1 MDIEFNYSMN
11 EIESLVIILVRL
23 IYLLLKIDLIID
35 LRIFSH
41 AKLEQYFFVSKFNYR
56 FFSKMTLDQ
65 SNIDLSTLTP
75 MMQQYMT
82 VKLQHPHS
90 LMFYRMGDFY
100 ELFFDD
106 AHKAAKIL
114 GITLTHRGKAN
125 GQPIPMAGV
134 PYHAAEGYLARLVKK
149 GETVVICEQLGE
161 VTGKGPVERG
171 VVRIITPGTLTDDAL
186 LNAHQSSNLV
196 SICIKS
202 DEIGIALLDLSAGIF
217 KVQQQSFQ
225 AEQLPL
231 ELARLMPSEL
241 LIDED
246 FKHPEVVEQIK
257 QILDCP
263 VTKRPNVDFN
273 LNNAQ
278 KTLCDQFA
286 VSTLS
291 GFGIEHLELAK
302 AAAAALIHY
311 AKDTQKTALPHIRSI
326 RLEQSSD
333 FIALDPVTRRNLEI
347 IDPLFEHGT
356 SLFDLTNQ
364 CQTAMGSRLLSR
376 TLMQP
381 IRDTALLDQRLDA
394 IQTILSGYHE
404 APIRL
409 VLKEIS
415 DIERVL
421 SRVAL
426 GSARPRDL
434 VQLRQACAQIPYL
447 RHALAP
453 MTSTPQSA
461 LINQLNE
468 ELGDFN
474 GLHHRLMSAIVEN
487 PPVLLRDGNVIAN
500 GFDHEL
506 DELRQI
512 RDHAGQFL
520 IDLEIKERETT
531 GINTLK
537 IGYNRVSGYYIE
549 LTRAQAEQA
558 PAHYIRRQTL
568 KNAERYITPELKSFE
583 DKVLSSESRALAREK
598 LLFEMLLDE
607 LRQDI
612 ANLQMMASA
621 IAQLDVLT
629 NFAHLSR
636 LYNWNRPEFSP
647 EIGIHIQ
654 AGRHPVV
661 ESLIKTPYTPNDTYL
676 DVQHRMSIITGPNM
690 GGKSTF
696 MRQTALI
703 TLLAYCGSF
712 VPAKFAKLGP
722 IDRIFTRIGS
732 ADDLSSG
739 KSTFMVEMTETS
751 QILHHATQQ
760 SLVLMDEVGRG
771 TSTYDGLSLA
781 WACVLDLTHRIKC
794 LCLFATHYF
803 ELTELGMDPCID
815 NYHVTAQ
822 EVNGHLILLHKV
834 QKGPASQSHGLQVAK
849 LAGIPQNVI
858 KEAQAKLKKLEKLQ
872 LQTQP
877 VQKDLF
883 SQDLFSNSEPVEKII
898 EVEKVVEIH
907 QPSQVE
913 QLLSEIIVDDLSP
926 RQALDQLYQLK
937 QLLQKS

>member
-1 MDIEFNYSMN
+1 MN
-11 EIESLVIILVRL
+11 L
-23 IYLLLKIDLIID
+23 
-35 LRIFSH
+35 
-41 AKLEQYFFVSKFNYR
+41 AAN
-56 FFSKMTLDQ
+56 MTDF
-65 SNIDLSTLTP
+65 STLTP
-75 MMQQYMT
+75 MMQQYMS
-82 VKLQHPHS
+82 VKVQHPHS

-100 ELFFDD
+100 ELFFED
-106 AHKAAKIL
+106 AHKAAKLL

-125 GQPIPMAGV
+125 GEPIPMAGV
-134 PYHAAEGYLARLVKK
+134 PFHAAEGYLARLVKK

-186 LNAHQSSNLV
+186 LNAHQTSNLV
-196 SICIKS
+196 ALCIQQNQ
-202 DEIGIALLDLSAGIF
+202 IGIALLDLSASIF
-217 KVQQQSFQ
+217 KVQQQDYQ
-225 AEQLPL
+225 PEQLMI
-231 ELARLMPSEL
+231 ELARLMPSEI

-246 FKHPEVVEQIK
+246 IVDQNIIEQIK
-257 QILDCP
+257 RQIECP

-278 KTLCDQFA
+278 KTLCDQLS

-291 GFGIEHLELAK
+291 GFGIDHLPLAK
-302 AAAAALIHY
+302 AAAASLIHY
-311 AKDTQKTALPHIRSI
+311 AKETQKTALPHIRSI
-326 RLEQSSD
+326 QLEQSTD
-333 FIALDPVTRRNLEI
+333 FIALDPVTRRNLEL

-356 SLFDLTNQ
+356 SLFQLIND

-381 IRDTALLDQRLDA
+381 LRDTKILDARLDA
-394 IQTILSGYHE
+394 IQSMVKGYHE
-404 APIRL
+404 SPIRL
-409 VLKEIS
+409 VLKEIG

-447 RHALAP
+447 RHALQP
-453 MTSTPQSA
+453 ILQNESVD
-461 LINQLNE
+461 LIQQLNE

-474 GLHHRLMSAIVEN
+474 GLHQRLMSAIVEN
-487 PPVLLRDGNVIAN
+487 PPVLLRDGNVIAE
-500 GFDHEL
+500 GFDTEL
-506 DELRQI
+506 DELRKI

-520 IDLEIKERETT
+520 IDLEIQEREAT

-549 LTRAQAEQA
+549 LTRGQAAQA
-558 PAHYIRRQTL
+558 PDHYIRRQTL

-598 LLFEMLLDE
+598 MLFEMLLDE
-607 LRQDI
+607 LRTDI
-612 ANLQMMASA
+612 ANLQMMSSA
-621 IAQLDVLT
+621 IAQIDLIA
-629 NFAHLSR
+629 NFAHQAR
-636 LYNWNRPEFSP
+636 LKNWARPEFSP
-647 EIGIHIQ
+647 EIGVKIQ

-661 ESLIKTPYTPNDTYL
+661 ESLSKSAFTPNDTTL
-676 DVQHRMSIITGPNM
+676 DFNHRLAIVTGPNM

-712 VPAKFAKLGP
+712 VPAQTATIGP

-732 ADDLSSG
+732 ADDLSTG

-751 QILHHATQQ
+751 QILHHATNQ

-781 WACVLDLTHRIKC
+781 WACVLDLAKRIKC

-803 ELTELGMDPCID
+803 ELTELGKEVGID
-815 NYHVTAQ
+815 NYHVTAK
-822 EVNGHLILLHKV
+822 ELNGNLILLHKV
-834 QKGPASQSHGLQVAK
+834 QAGPASQSHGLQVAK
-849 LAGIPQNVI
+849 LAGIPANVI
-858 KEAQAKLKKLEKLQ
+858 KDAQNRLKILEKQ
-872 LQTQP
+872 QHKNVNTA
-877 VQKDLF
+877 VQN
-883 SQDLFSNSEPVEKII
+883 DLFSNQEPDVIEHII
-898 EVEKVVEIH
+898 EVEK
-907 QPSQVE
+907 PSAALE
-913 QLLSEIIVDDLSP
+913 LLKSIDVDNLTP
-926 RQALDQLYQLK
+926 RQALEQLYALKEQLK
-937 QLLQKS
+937 A

>member
-1 MDIEFNYSMN
+1 MYMN
-11 EIESLVIILVRL
+11 MQEIV
-23 IYLLLKIDLIID
+23 
-35 LRIFSH
+35 
-41 AKLEQYFFVSKFNYR
+41 A
-56 FFSKMTLDQ
+56 
-65 SNIDLSTLTP
+65 DLSSHTP
-75 MMQQYMT
+75 MMQQYLK
-82 VKLQHPHS
+82 VKMQHPHS

-106 AHKAAKIL
+106 AHKAAKLL

-134 PYHAAEGYLARLVKK
+134 PYHSAEGYLARLVKK
-149 GETVVICEQLGE
+149 GETVVICEQIGE

-186 LNAHQSSNLV
+186 LNSYQSSNLV
-196 SICIKS
+196 ALCLQQNQ
-202 DEIGIALLDLSAGIF
+202 IGIALLDLSAGIF
-217 KVQQQSFQ
+217 KVQQQEYQ
-225 AEQLPL
+225 PEQLAI
-231 ELARLMPSEL
+231 ELSRLMPSE
-241 LIDED
+241 IVVDED
-246 FKHPEVVEQIK
+246 IVDPNIIESVKK
-257 QILDCP
+257 QLDCP

-278 KTLCDQFA
+278 KTLCDQLG

-291 GFGIEHLELAK
+291 GFGIDHLPLAK

-311 AKDTQKTALPHIRSI
+311 AKETQRTALPHIRSI
-326 RLEQSSD
+326 QLEQSSD
-333 FIALDPVTRRNLEI
+333 FIALDPVTRRNLELI
-347 IDPLFEHGT
+347 EPLFEHGT
-356 SLFDLTNQ
+356 SLFQLIND
-364 CQTAMGSRLLSR
+364 CQTAMGGRLLSR
-376 TLMQP
+376 ILMQP
-381 IRDTALLDQRLDA
+381 LRDTALLDARLDA
-394 IQTILSGYHE
+394 TEAILTGYHD

-434 VQLRQACAQIPYL
+434 VLLRQACAQIPYL
-447 RHALAP
+447 RHAVQPIVSAG
-453 MTSTPQSA
+453 QSEY
-461 LINQLNE
+461 LQQLNE
-468 ELGDFN
+468 ELGDFQ
-474 GLHHRLMSAIVEN
+474 GLYQRLMAAIVEQ
-487 PPVLLRDGNVIAN
+487 PPVLLRDGNVIAE
-500 GFDHEL
+500 GFDSEL

-520 IDLEIKERETT
+520 IDLEIQERERT

-549 LTRAQAEQA
+549 LSRAQAEQA
-558 PAHYIRRQTL
+558 PEHYIRRQTL

-598 LLFEMLLDE
+598 MLFEMLLDE

-612 ANLQMMASA
+612 GNLQMMSSA
-621 IAQLDVLT
+621 IAQIDVLA
-629 NFAHLSR
+629 NFAHQAR
-636 LYNWNRPEFSP
+636 LKNWTRPEFSP
-647 EIGIHIQ
+647 EIGVKIV

-661 ESLIKTPYTPNDTYL
+661 EALSKTAFTPNDTTL
-676 DVQHRMSIITGPNM
+676 DFNHRMAIITGPNM

-703 TLLAYCGSF
+703 ALLGYCGSY
-712 VPAKFAKLGP
+712 VPAQAAVLGP

-732 ADDLSSG
+732 ADDLSTG

-751 QILHHATQQ
+751 QILHHATNQ

-781 WACVLDLTHRIKC
+781 WACVLDLTKRIKC

-803 ELTELGMDPCID
+803 ELTELGKESGID
-815 NYHVTAQ
+815 NYHVTAK
-822 EVNGHLILLHKV
+822 ELNGNLILLHKV
-834 QKGPASQSHGLQVAK
+834 QQGPASQSHGLQVAK
-849 LAGIPQNVI
+849 LAGIPANVI
-858 KEAQAKLKKLEKLQ
+858 KEAQNRLKILEKQ
-872 LQTQP
+872 SHQS
-877 VQKDLF
+877 VQKSVQHDLF
-883 SQDLFSNSEPVEKII
+883 SEPVVETEVIERI
-898 EVEKVVEIH
+898 VEVEKPLPALEALR
-907 QPSQVE
+907 
-913 QLLSEIIVDDLSP
+913 QLDVDNLTP
-926 RQALDQLYQLK
+926 RQALEQLYALKEQLNA
-937 QLLQKS
+937 

>member
-1 MDIEFNYSMN
+1 MN
-11 EIESLVIILVRL
+11 STEIM
-23 IYLLLKIDLIID
+23 
-35 LRIFSH
+35 
-41 AKLEQYFFVSKFNYR
+41 A
-56 FFSKMTLDQ
+56 
-65 SNIDLSTLTP
+65 DLSPHTP
-75 MMQQYMT
+75 MMQQYLK
-82 VKLQHPHS
+82 VKMQHNYA
-90 LMFYRMGDFY
+90 LLFYRMGDFY

-106 AHKAAKIL
+106 AHKAAKLL

-125 GQPIPMAGV
+125 GNPIPMAGV
-134 PYHAAEGYLARLVKK
+134 PYHSAEGYLARLVKA
-149 GETVVICEQLGE
+149 GETVAICEQVGE
-161 VTGKGPVERG
+161 VTGKGPVERK
-171 VVRIITPGTLTDDAL
+171 VVRILTPGTLTDDAL
-186 LNAHQSSNLV
+186 LSSYQSSNLV
-196 SICIKS
+196 ALCFQQNQV
-202 DEIGIALLDLSAGIF
+202 GIALLDLSAGIF
-217 KVQQQSFQ
+217 KVQQQEYR
-225 AEQLPL
+225 AEQLAI
-231 ELARLMPSEL
+231 ELSRLMPSEIL
-241 LIDED
+241 VDED
-246 FKHPEVVEQIK
+246 LVDANIIEQIK
-257 QILDCP
+257 KQIDCP

-291 GFGIEHLELAK
+291 GFGIDHLPLAK

-311 AKDTQKTALPHIRSI
+311 AKETQKTALPHIRSI

-356 SLFDLTNQ
+356 SLFHLINE

-381 IRDTALLDQRLDA
+381 IRDTVILEARLDA
-394 IQTILSGYHE
+394 IEQLVKGYHE
-404 APIRL
+404 APVRL

-421 SRVAL
+421 SRIAL
-426 GSARPRDL
+426 GTARPRDL
-434 VQLRQACAQIPYL
+434 VQLRQACSQIPFL
-447 RHALAP
+447 RHALQP
-453 MTSTPQSA
+453 VIDNKKTKM
-461 LINQLNE
+461 LHQLYQ
-468 ELGDFN
+468 ELGDFKV
-474 GLHHRLMSAIVEN
+474 LSERLSSAIVEN
-487 PPVLLRDGNVIAN
+487 PPVLLRDGNVIAE

-506 DELRQI
+506 DELRKI

-520 IDLEIKERETT
+520 IDLEIQEREQT
-531 GINTLK
+531 GISTLK

-558 PAHYIRRQTL
+558 PEHYIRRQTL

-598 LLFEMLLDE
+598 LLFELILEE

-612 ANLQMMASA
+612 ASLQVMSSA
-621 IAQLDVLT
+621 IAQIDLLA
-629 NFAHLSR
+629 NFAYQAR
-636 LYNWNRPEFSP
+636 LKSWNRPEFSP
-647 EIGIHIQ
+647 EVGIKII

-661 ESLIKTPYTPNDTYL
+661 ESLSKTPYTPNDTSL
-676 DVQHRMSIITGPNM
+676 DFNHRMAIITGPNM

-703 TLLAYCGSF
+703 SLLAYCGSF
-712 VPAKFAKLGP
+712 VPAQSARLGP

-751 QILHHATQQ
+751 QILHHATSQ

-781 WACVLDLTHRIKC
+781 WACVLDLTKRIKC

-803 ELTELGMDPCID
+803 ELTELGQEAGID
-815 NYHVTAQ
+815 NYHVTAK
-822 EVNGHLILLHKV
+822 EMNGNLILLHKV
-834 QKGPASQSHGLQVAK
+834 QPGPASQSHGLQVAK
-849 LAGIPQNVI
+849 LAGIPASVI
-858 KEAQAKLKKLEKLQ
+858 KEAQKRLKILEKQ
-872 LQTQP
+872 QQQHLQTV
-877 VQKDLF
+877 VQNDLF
-883 SQDLFSNSEPVEKII
+883 DVVPPVVSPVTETIM
-898 EVEKVVEIH
+898 EVEKTSPVLE
-907 QPSQVE
+907 SLE
-913 QLLSEIIVDDLSP
+913 QLDVDSLSP
-926 RQALDQLYQLK
+926 REALAQLYKLKDQLEQTMSK
-937 QLLQKS
+937 G

>member
-1 MDIEFNYSMN
+1 MN
-11 EIESLVIILVRL
+11 MQEIV
-23 IYLLLKIDLIID
+23 
-35 LRIFSH
+35 
-41 AKLEQYFFVSKFNYR
+41 A
-56 FFSKMTLDQ
+56 
-65 SNIDLSTLTP
+65 DLSSHTP
-75 MMQQYMT
+75 MMQQYLK
-82 VKLQHPHS
+82 VKMQHPHS

-106 AHKAAKIL
+106 AHKAAKLL

-134 PYHAAEGYLARLVKK
+134 PYHSAEGYLARLVKK
-149 GETVVICEQLGE
+149 GETVVICEQIGE

-186 LNAHQSSNLV
+186 LNSYQSSNLV
-196 SICIKS
+196 ALCLQQNQ
-202 DEIGIALLDLSAGIF
+202 IGIALLDLSAGIF
-217 KVQQQSFQ
+217 KVQQQEYQ
-225 AEQLPL
+225 PEQLAI
-231 ELARLMPSEL
+231 ELSRLMPSE
-241 LIDED
+241 IVVDED
-246 FKHPEVVEQIK
+246 IVDPNIIESVKK
-257 QILDCP
+257 QLDCP

-278 KTLCDQFA
+278 KTLCDQLGVA
-286 VSTLS
+286 TLS
-291 GFGIEHLELAK
+291 GFGIDHLPLAK

-311 AKDTQKTALPHIRSI
+311 AKETQRTALPHIRSI
-326 RLEQSSD
+326 QLEQSSD
-333 FIALDPVTRRNLEI
+333 FIALDPVTRRNLELI
-347 IDPLFEHGT
+347 EPLFEHGT
-356 SLFDLTNQ
+356 SLFQLIND
-364 CQTAMGSRLLSR
+364 CQTAMGGRLLSR

-381 IRDTALLDQRLDA
+381 LRDTALLDARLDA
-394 IQTILSGYHE
+394 TEAILTGYHD

-447 RHALAP
+447 CHAVQPIVSAG
-453 MTSTPQSA
+453 QSKY
-461 LINQLNE
+461 LQQLNE
-468 ELGDFN
+468 ELGDFQ
-474 GLHHRLMSAIVEN
+474 GLYQRLMAAIVEQ
-487 PPVLLRDGNVIAN
+487 PPVLLRDGNVIAE
-500 GFDHEL
+500 GFDSEL

-520 IDLEIKERETT
+520 IDLEIQERERT

-549 LTRAQAEQA
+549 LSRAQAEQA
-558 PAHYIRRQTL
+558 PEHYIRRQTL

-598 LLFEMLLDE
+598 MLFEMLLDE

-612 ANLQMMASA
+612 GNLQMMSSA
-621 IAQLDVLT
+621 IAQIDVLA
-629 NFAHLSR
+629 NFAHQAR
-636 LYNWNRPEFSP
+636 LKNWTRPEFSP
-647 EIGIHIQ
+647 EIGVKIV

-661 ESLIKTPYTPNDTYL
+661 EALSKTAFTPNDTTL
-676 DVQHRMSIITGPNM
+676 DFNHRMAIITGPNM

-703 TLLAYCGSF
+703 ALLGYCGSY
-712 VPAKFAKLGP
+712 VPAQAAVLGP

-732 ADDLSSG
+732 ADDLSTG

-751 QILHHATQQ
+751 QILHHATNQ

-781 WACVLDLTHRIKC
+781 WACVLDLTKRIKC

-803 ELTELGMDPCID
+803 ELTELGKESGID
-815 NYHVTAQ
+815 NYHVTAK
-822 EVNGHLILLHKV
+822 ELNGNLILLHKV
-834 QKGPASQSHGLQVAK
+834 QQGPASQSHGLQVAK
-849 LAGIPQNVI
+849 LAGIPANVI
-858 KEAQAKLKKLEKLQ
+858 KEAQNRLKILEKQ
-872 LQTQP
+872 SHQS
-877 VQKDLF
+877 VQKSVQHDLF
-883 SQDLFSNSEPVEKII
+883 SEPVVETEVIERI
-898 EVEKVVEIH
+898 VEVEK
-907 QPSQVE
+907 PSPALE
-913 QLLSEIIVDDLSP
+913 ALRQLDVDNLTP
-926 RQALDQLYQLK
+926 RQALEQLYALKEQLNA
-937 QLLQKS
+937 

>member
-1 MDIEFNYSMN
+1 MYMN
-11 EIESLVIILVRL
+11 MQEIV
-23 IYLLLKIDLIID
+23 
-35 LRIFSH
+35 
-41 AKLEQYFFVSKFNYR
+41 A
-56 FFSKMTLDQ
+56 
-65 SNIDLSTLTP
+65 DLSSHTP
-75 MMQQYMT
+75 MMQQYLK
-82 VKLQHPHS
+82 VKIQHPHS

-106 AHKAAKIL
+106 AHKAAKLL

-134 PYHAAEGYLARLVKK
+134 PYHSAEGYLARLVKK
-149 GETVVICEQLGE
+149 GETVVICEQIGE

-186 LNAHQSSNLV
+186 LNSYQSSNLV
-196 SICIKS
+196 ALCLQQNQ
-202 DEIGIALLDLSAGIF
+202 IGIALLDLSAGIF
-217 KVQQQSFQ
+217 KVQQQEYQ
-225 AEQLPL
+225 PEQLAI
-231 ELARLMPSEL
+231 ELSRLMPSE
-241 LIDED
+241 IVVDED
-246 FKHPEVVEQIK
+246 IVDPNIIESVKK
-257 QILDCP
+257 QLDCP

-278 KTLCDQFA
+278 KTLCDQLGVA
-286 VSTLS
+286 TLS
-291 GFGIEHLELAK
+291 GFGIDHLPLAK

-311 AKDTQKTALPHIRSI
+311 AKETQRTALPHIRSI
-326 RLEQSSD
+326 QLEQSSD
-333 FIALDPVTRRNLEI
+333 FIALDPVTRRNLELI
-347 IDPLFEHGT
+347 EPLFEHGT
-356 SLFDLTNQ
+356 SLFQLIND
-364 CQTAMGSRLLSR
+364 CQTAMGGRLLSR

-381 IRDTALLDQRLDA
+381 LRDTALLDARLDA
-394 IQTILSGYHE
+394 TEAILTGYHD

-447 RHALAP
+447 RHAVQPIVSAG
-453 MTSTPQSA
+453 QSKY
-461 LINQLNE
+461 LQQLNE
-468 ELGDFN
+468 ELGDFQD
-474 GLHHRLMSAIVEN
+474 LYQRLMAAIVEQ
-487 PPVLLRDGNVIAN
+487 PPVLLRDGNVIAE
-500 GFDHEL
+500 GFDSEL

-520 IDLEIKERETT
+520 IDLEIQERERT

-549 LTRAQAEQA
+549 LSRAQAEQA
-558 PAHYIRRQTL
+558 PEHYIRRQTL

-598 LLFEMLLDE
+598 MLFEMLLDE

-612 ANLQMMASA
+612 GNLQMMSSA
-621 IAQLDVLT
+621 IAQIDVLA
-629 NFAHLSR
+629 NFAHQAR
-636 LYNWNRPEFSP
+636 LKNWTRPEFSP
-647 EIGIHIQ
+647 EIGVKIV

-661 ESLIKTPYTPNDTYL
+661 EALSKTAFTPNDTTL
-676 DVQHRMSIITGPNM
+676 DFNHRMAIITGPNM

-703 TLLAYCGSF
+703 ALLGYCGSY
-712 VPAKFAKLGP
+712 VPAQAAVLGP

-732 ADDLSSG
+732 ADDLSTG

-751 QILHHATQQ
+751 QILHHATNQ

-781 WACVLDLTHRIKC
+781 WACVLDLTKRIKC

-803 ELTELGMDPCID
+803 ELTELGKESGID
-815 NYHVTAQ
+815 NYHVTAK
-822 EVNGHLILLHKV
+822 ELNGNLILLHKV
-834 QKGPASQSHGLQVAK
+834 QQGPASQSHGLQVAK
-849 LAGIPQNVI
+849 LAGIPANVI
-858 KEAQAKLKKLEKLQ
+858 KEAQNRLKILEKQ
-872 LQTQP
+872 SHQS
-877 VQKDLF
+877 VQKSVQHDLF
-883 SQDLFSNSEPVEKII
+883 SEPVVETEVIERI
-898 EVEKVVEIH
+898 VEVEK
-907 QPSQVE
+907 PSPALE
-913 QLLSEIIVDDLSP
+913 ALRQLDVDNLTP
-926 RQALDQLYQLK
+926 RQALEQLYALKEQLNT
-937 QLLQKS
+937 